1 MLNGGSWIFLS
12 HSSHDIEKVRMVRN
26 EFERFGHNP
35 IAFHLKCLSDK
46 TEKDKQ
52 ELLSLIKREIDARQ
66 WFVFC
71 ESPAAKES
79 PYVKFER
86 DYINDTGKDKI
97 WSLDITQEDDKIKK
111 LVEIISTDI
120 EVFISYTYKD
130 VELIRPLI
138 KTLVEKDYS
147 VWDPLK
153 TLNTGD
159 DFVCSVH
166 EEIIRCSYK
175 GFFLLV
181 ITSNSVK
188 SNYVKKELDF
198 ALSHN
203 ALIIPLII
211 GNPIIPDD
219 SKNILDKI
227 QSSIHIETNKKNY
240 ILTENDCNYI
250 VPQID
255 KFLKDKIMKFN
266 TILYN

>member
-1 MLNGGSWIFLS
+1 
-12 HSSHDIEKVRMVRN
+12 MVRN
-26 EFERFGHNP
+26 EFERLGHNP
-35 IAFHLKCLSDK
+35 LAFHLKCLSDK

-86 DYINDTGKDKI
+86 DYINDSGKDKI
-97 WSLDITQEDDKIKK
+97 WSLDMTQEDDKIKK
-111 LVEIISTDI
+111 LVEFISIDI
-120 EVFISYTYKD
+120 EVFISYSYHDT
-130 VELIRPLI
+130 VLIQPLI
-138 KTLVEKDYS
+138 ETLVAKDYS
-147 VWDPLK
+147 VWEPQK
-153 TLNTGD
+153 TLNTGNN
-159 DFVCSVH
+159 FVDSVQKK
-166 EEIIRCSYK
+166 IIRCSYK

-181 ITSNSVK
+181 ITQNSVK

-211 GNPIIPDD
+211 GNPIIPDETA
-219 SKNILDKI
+219 NILAKI
-227 QSSIHIETNKKNY
+227 QQIHIGSNKENY

-266 TILYN
+266 TNLYN